1 MKIGINFPGFN
12 ISAKG
17 LSIQRKRMNL
27 IAENIANADVT
38 RMANGQ
44 PYQRKFLEIKD
55 DQNRFANNLTMQQ
68 SVLPLNVTDQA
79 HISVPASSIDINGN
93 PAGTGLTTQV
103 ETDQEQGALVYDPHD
118 PNADSKG
125 YVQESNVNIVTEM
138 VDMISAT
145 RSYESNLT
153 ALNAS
158 KQMVKDSLEI

>member
-1 MKIGINFPGFN
+1 MKIGISFPGFN

-44 PYQRKFLEIKD
+44 PYQRQYLEIKD
-55 DQNRFANNLTMQQ
+55 TQNPFSSNLSTEQ
-68 SVLPLNVTDQA
+68 STLPLAVTDQA
-79 HISVPASSIDINGN
+79 HIALPSLSPDNNYS
-93 PAGTGLTTQV
+93 GTGLTSKV
-103 ETDQEQGALVYDPHD
+103 VTDSKPGDLVYSPDSPD
-118 PNADSKG
+118 ADANG
-125 YVQESNVNIVTEM
+125 YVQQSNVNIVTEM

>member
-44 PYQRKFLEIKD
+44 PYQRQYLEIKD
-55 DQNRFANNLTMQQ
+55 TQNPFSENLSSVQ
-68 SVLPLNVTDQA
+68 STLPLAVTDQA
-79 HISVPASSIDINGN
+79 HIAEPSLDMGGGN
-93 PAGTGLTTQV
+93 NSGTGLTTKV
-103 ETDQEQGALVYDPHD
+103 VTDSKPGELVYE
-118 PNADSKG
+118 PNSPDADANG
-125 YVQESNVNIVTEM
+125 YVQQSNVNIVTEM

-153 ALNAS
+153 ALNSA

>member
-12 ISAKG
+12 TSARG

-44 PYQRKFLEIKD
+44 PYQRKYLEIKD
-55 DQNRFANNLTMQQ
+55 NQNPFTENFSSEQ
-68 SVLPLNVTDQA
+68 STLPLEVTDQA
-79 HISVPASSIDINGN
+79 HIAQPEMMPVNNSTGN
-93 PAGTGLTTQV
+93 SGIITKQLTDNTPG
-103 ETDQEQGALVYDPHD
+103 DMVYSPDSPFA
-118 PNADSKG
+118 NAQG
-125 YVQESNVNIVTEM
+125 YVQESNVNIVKEM

-153 ALNAS
+153 ALNSS

>member
-38 RMANGQ
+38 RMGNGQ

-55 DQNRFANNLTMQQ
+55 DQNQFANNLNVEQA
-68 SVLPLNVTDQA
+68 VIPLNVNNEA
-79 HISVPASSIDINGN
+79 HISIPASSLDINGN
-93 PAGTGLTTQV
+93 SSGTGMTTQV
-103 ETDQEQGALVYDPHD
+103 STDEQQGPIVYDPHN
-118 PNADSKG
+118 PNADAKG
-125 YVQESNVNIVTEM
+125 YVQESNVNIVSEM